1 MTLLFKN
8 DIENTNGFVVGEY
21 IAAVWFEDT
30 TYKWYLGV
38 IEHINPNNAIVVSYL
53 IWADTKGKTWVF
65 PDEAQLLE
73 TEAKQILLQNIH
85 VRYMQSGRIKC
96 KVEND
101 LNISEL
107 DNAIEQLKKQSHL
120 LNLH

>member
-8 DIENTNGFVVGEY
+8 DIENTNVFVVGEY

-38 IEHINPNNAIVVSYL
+38 IEHINPNNVIVVSYL

-65 PDEAQLLE
+65 LDEAQLVE
-73 TEAKQILLQNIH
+73 TEAKHIL
-85 VRYMQSGRIKC
+85 M
-96 KVEND
+96 
-101 LNISEL
+101 
-107 DNAIEQLKKQSHL
+107 
-120 LNLH
+120 